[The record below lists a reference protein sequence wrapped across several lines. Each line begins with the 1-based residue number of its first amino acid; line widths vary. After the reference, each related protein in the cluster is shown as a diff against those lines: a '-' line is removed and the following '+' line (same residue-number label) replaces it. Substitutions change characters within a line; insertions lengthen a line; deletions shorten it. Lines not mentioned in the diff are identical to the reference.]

1 MNTAT
6 LSGVARRLVNIC
18 RKELLVILKDPANR
32 ALLFV
37 PALMQSLIYG
47 YVATYD
53 LNHASYALLDQS
65 HGRASTDLIARL
77 DGSGVFER
85 VATLRNEADI
95 APIINSQKALIVI
108 HIGARFEQLLSAGQA
123 AAIQV
128 ILDARNSTTAGNAAA
143 YLGGIVGQFNEEW
156 SERHGGTKPPLTID
170 ARAWFNPTLDT
181 RWNFLPAL
189 VASLSM
195 MQTMMLTALSV
206 AREREQGTFDQLLVT
221 PYTPTEIMI
230 GKAVPSIL
238 VGLFQSTVILL
249 ISILWFKIPMAGSLL
264 TLYSGLLVFTVASVG
279 VGLSISALSASMQ
292 QAMLY
297 TFVLMMPLLLLSGLT
312 TPVANMPR
320 AMQWI
325 TSVNPLRYAIDLV
338 HRVYLEGVGLGAVMG
353 DIIPLLVISAITLPL
368 AGWLFRNRLD

>member
-1 MNTAT
+1 MNTAPAF
-6 LSGVARRLVNIC
+6 GVARRLLNIC

-320 AMQWI
+320 AMQWR
-325 TSVNPLRYAIDLV
+325 TSVNPLHYAIDLV

>member
-1 MNTAT
+1 MNTAA
-6 LSGVARRLVNIC
+6 LLGLFRRLSNIC

-32 ALLFV
+32 ALLLV
-37 PALMQSLIYG
+37 PALMQALIYG

-65 HGRASTDLIARL
+65 HSRASTDLIARL
-77 DGSGVFER
+77 DGSGVFDR
-85 VATLRNEADI
+85 VATLSNETEI
-95 APIINSQKALIVI
+95 GPIINTQKALIVI
-108 HIGARFEQLLSAGQA
+108 HIGPRFEQLLYAGQA

-128 ILDARNSTTAGNAAA
+128 ILDARNSTTAGNASA
-143 YLGGIVGQFNEEW
+143 YLSGVIDQFNAAWREQ
-156 SERHGGTKPPLTID
+156 GGGAKVPLTIET
-170 ARAWFNPTLDT
+170 RAWFNPTLDT

-221 PYTPTEIMI
+221 PYTPAEIMI

-264 TLYSGLLVFTVASVG
+264 TLYGGLLMFTVASVG
-279 VGLSISALSASMQ
+279 IGLSISALSGSMQ

-312 TPVANMPR
+312 TPVANMPE

-325 TSVNPLRYAIDLV
+325 TSINPLRYAIDLV
-338 HRVYLEGVGLGAVMG
+338 HRVYLEGDGLGAVIG

-368 AGWLFRNRLD
+368 AGWLFRHRLA

>member
-1 MNTAT
+1 MNTA
-6 LSGVARRLVNIC
+6 SAFGVARRLLNIC

-249 ISILWFKIPMAGSLL
+249 ISILWFKIPMAGSLF
-264 TLYSGLLVFTVASVG
+264 TLYAGLLMFTVASVG
-279 VGLSISALSASMQ
+279 IGLSISALSANMQ
-292 QAMLY
+292 QAMVY
-297 TFVLMMPLLLLSGLT
+297 TFVLMMPLMLLSGLT
-312 TPVANMPR
+312 TPVENMPA
-320 AMQWI
+320 AMQLL

-338 HRVYLEGVGLGAVMG
+338 RRVYLEGVGLGTVMG

-368 AGWLFRNRLD
+368 AGWLFRNRLV

>member
-1 MNTAT
+1 MNTAVVY
-6 LSGVARRLVNIC
+6 GVLRRLLNIC
-18 RKELLVILKDPANR
+18 RKEFLVILKDPANR
-32 ALLFV
+32 ALLLL
-37 PALMQSLIYG
+37 PALAQALIYG

-53 LNHASYALLDQS
+53 LKHASYALLDQS
-65 HGRASTDLIARL
+65 HSRASTDLIARL
-77 DGSGVFER
+77 DGSGVFDR
-85 VATLRNEADI
+85 VATLDNEAGI
-95 APIINSQKALIVI
+95 APIINAQKVLMVI
-108 HIGARFEQLLSAGQA
+108 HIGPRFEQSLYEGQTA
-123 AAIQV
+123 AVQV
-128 ILDARNSTTAGNAAA
+128 ILDARNSATAGNASA
-143 YLGGIVGQFNEEW
+143 YLGGVVGQFNVSW
-156 SERHGGTKPPLTID
+156 RERQAGAKPPLTIET
-170 ARAWFNPTLDT
+170 RAWFNPTLDT